1 MVSMAT
7 WEQVVHLVRRNA
19 AQKSAD
25 NGRKPAKHCR
35 AGCIWRF

>member
-19 AQKSAD
+19 AKESAG
-25 NGRKPAKHCR
+25 NRRKPAGHCR
-35 AGCIWRF
+35 TGLI